1 MPRIAS
7 LQFINVLHQESLKH
21 RAPNVLVMI
30 TRFNAMSMWAA
41 ASILW
46 KQTIKERVALWV
58 KLVNITEVWLAH
70 SVSRF

>member
-1 MPRIAS
+1 
-7 LQFINVLHQESLKH
+7 
-21 RAPNVLVMI
+21 MI

-70 SVSRF
+70 SLFLVSNTLAAIVETK